1 MATNSGTDRKV
12 ARISRVITWLSWERI
27 LAETKRP
34 NGGEIV
40 FLRSL
45 LIALSVFSIYL
56 LTIFAKHLADPNRTF
71 SPNLHELLTELEKGI
86 PIFGA
91 IFAAV
96 YFALYAR
103 FASQW
108 IYLSNLYNKI
118 VETEARTTDDARTV
132 KILAGWK
139 ADFLEDALDL
149 HLATKRV
156 FAPIVLQWANVEAVK
171 DHFVDRTTR
180 TPQVFGT
187 LVADVRAVCEME
199 WRRNGG
205 VGEPPKPR
213 PTPNRS
219 FKRTR
224 LRRAA

>member
-1 MATNSGTDRKV
+1 MVKKLFEYLVVGSGWV
-12 ARISRVITWLSWERI
+12 VSLFSCEWLITK
-27 LAETKRP
+27 TKHP

-40 FLRSL
+40 FLRAL
-45 LIALSVFSIYL
+45 LIALVVYL
-56 LTIFAKHLADPNRTF
+56 LTIAAKHGLDPLRTRSPDLAEFRA
-71 SPNLHELLTELEKGI
+71 ELAASL

-108 IYLSNLYNKI
+108 LYLSNLYNKI

-156 FAPIVLQWANVEAVK
+156 FAPIVLQWASVEAVK
-171 DHFVDRTTR
+171 DHFVDHTTR

-187 LVADVRAVCEME
+187 LVANVREVCKME
-199 WRRNGG
+199 WVRNGG

-213 PTPNRS
+213 PTPNE
-219 FKRTR
+219 
-224 LRRAA
+224 